1 MSVDGGRIRRRV
13 PTFLTRSGAI
23 SATDPPFSAVSS
35 RPEEPM
41 LDYWLAVAHHLIVFA
56 LVVVVALEISLLKPP
71 LDTARIAR
79 VARIDM
85 VYGALALAIILVGF
99 ARAGMA
105 AKGWY
110 YYSHNLFFWLK
121 VGTFA
126 LIGILSAPATVKFM
140 RWRRAS
146 KADPAWVPPA
156 DELRRV
162 RLLLH
167 VEATL
172 FIPLIAFAAAMARG
186 YGLFG

>member
-1 MSVDGGRIRRRV
+1 
-13 PTFLTRSGAI
+13 
-23 SATDPPFSAVSS
+23 
-35 RPEEPM
+35 M

-56 LVVVVALEISLLKPP
+56 LVVLVALEISLLKPP
-71 LDTARIAR
+71 LDAARIAR

-85 VYGALALAIILVGF
+85 IYGVLAVAIIIAGF
-99 ARAGMA
+99 VRASMA

-121 VGTFA
+121 IGTFA
-126 LIGILSAPATVKFM
+126 LIGLLSALPTALFL

-146 KADPAWVPPA
+146 KSDPAWLPPA

-167 VEATL
+167 IEAAL
-172 FIPLIAFAAAMARG
+172 FVPLIAFAAAMARG
-186 YGLFG
+186 YGVFG

>member
-1 MSVDGGRIRRRV
+1 
-13 PTFLTRSGAI
+13 
-23 SATDPPFSAVSS
+23 
-35 RPEEPM
+35 M

-56 LVVVVALEISLLKPP
+56 LVVIVALEISLLKPP
-71 LDTARIAR
+71 LDAARIAR

-121 VGTFA
+121 IGTFA
-126 LIGILSAPATVKFM
+126 LIGVLSAFPTLKFM
-140 RWRRAS
+140 RWRRLS
-146 KADPAWVPPA
+146 KSDPVWQPPA

-167 VEATL
+167 VQATL